1 MFFISIFYFTD
12 EEETTTEATEA
23 ADEGKSYLLN
33 LHVTFTLMKCRPLF
47 LKENDY

>member
-1 MFFISIFYFTD
+1 MFLYFYIFCTD

-33 LHVTFTLMKCRPLF
+33 LHVTIAVIKCRSLI
-47 LKENDY
+47 LRK